1 MKRFARPVSRINFS
15 RRHRATFHAMQMY
28 LAIYFHPP
36 IPIFFF
42 IFKDRIPWKGNL
54 SPGVELDSIK
64 IAVVVVVFVSK
75 FVKFI
80 VIFKTQRL
88 LFDRIIRNKN
98 DEKFTM
104 IDSWFI
110 ETREASTDSW
120 NCYRSILD
128 FQGYCRSLE
137 EICLL
142 VLN

>member
-1 MKRFARPVSRINFS
+1 M
-15 RRHRATFHAMQMY
+15 
-28 LAIYFHPP
+28 
-36 IPIFFF
+36 
-42 IFKDRIPWKGNL
+42 

-128 FQGYCRSLE
+128 FQGYCRSLK